1 MKKHEAFIDKS
12 PVKIYIN
19 KIQNRITLKVK
30 TWYYLEHS
38 TLEILKLLR
47 NTERRITKEMVKI
60 IEVYLFA
67 ITLLIIN
74 INIIKYQHYLLRNNS
89 FIVFRHFSVVYLS
102 KLCAPGDRR
111 QN

>member
-60 IEVYLFA
+60 IEVGLVRY
-67 ITLLIIN
+67 N
-74 INIIKYQHYLLRNNS
+74 IVDNQYQHYQISTL
-89 FIVFRHFSVVYLS
+89 FT
-102 KLCAPGDRR
+102 KK
-111 QN
+111 